1 MDRLGLSLLVG
12 PANAGKVALL
22 LERYLAALEHDPVL
36 IVPNRP
42 DVERVERDLLARAGA
57 LFGGS
62 IGTFDDV
69 FERIAGGR
77 RTITDAQRSLLIER
91 VIGNASLNGLGASAR
106 FAGFADE
113 LGRAF
118 SDLAGGL
125 VAPAQLSGD
134 LQRLYSAYRSE
145 LDRLGLTDRETVRMR
160 AVERLASD
168 FAAWDRAPVFAYG
181 FEDLTGAEWELIR
194 ALAGRTD
201 VTVSMPYEAGRVAF
215 ASLRGTVDDLA
226 GLADGRIEELPPR
239 FHEFGAPAL
248 AHLERSLFGD
258 DVTTAPP
265 LDGALRFLEGAGM
278 RGTLE
283 LVADE
288 LVALIRAGTAP
299 ERIGV
304 IVPSLE
310 RWRAPL
316 ETAFAS
322 LGVPFA
328 IEGRSRLAQTPFGR
342 ALLGLLRFVWLGA
355 ARRELY
361 GFLRGPFSGV
371 PRGKVDFLEGR
382 LRGRAINAHDRV
394 EAETLALHGHE
405 FPIVRELREAGTPL
419 DGLRAAAASMLRN
432 AHGVHRPTA
441 TDETRSDLRAY
452 EAVVELA
459 DELDGWEVAPQQI
472 VDALESATVR
482 GPRVEPDRVPVLSLA
497 DARTRD
503 FEIVFVL
510 GLEEG
515 TLPRR
520 GDASPFLDDESRR
533 ALGARLVKPDHVE
546 RDRYLFYT
554 ACTRASRRLY
564 LVREAATDDGGPREP
579 SPFWDEVVRVF
590 PKDEVARAT
599 TRRPL
604 AALTWALH
612 DAPTERERLRA
623 LARTA
628 ADDRVAAEALAR
640 ANGWERRLERALR
653 AFERPTGITHP
664 LVLEQLT
671 GRKTF
676 NVTEL
681 ERMSD
686 CSSAW
691 FVERLLDPR
700 TIDAEVDPKLRG
712 SVAHTT
718 LHRFYAGLPK
728 EVGVDKPDVE
738 HLEAARVFLRA
749 CLTQAVEGVRME
761 LTGVQRQE
769 LDQGLWRDLAAFLD
783 AEARSELPLVPRELE
798 LQFGFERSKHAG
810 LPLGDD
816 LFLSGK
822 IDRVDVEVFGAR
834 GIVQDYKAGKSAHS
848 AQTIEQEQRLQ
859 IPLYMLVLRDLV
871 GVEPLG
877 GLYRPLAGERKPRGL
892 LRADAKDELPGFTR
906 TDYVEDDEFWTRLDD
921 ARDVARGLAQRIRGG
936 DVRHDPR
943 GGACPSW
950 CDLWPMCRVKRA

>member
-22 LERYLAALEHDPVL
+22 LERYLAALEREPVL

-69 FERIAGGR
+69 FERIAGAR

-134 LQRLYSAYRSE
+134 LQRLYSAYRGE

-160 AVERLASD
+160 AVERLSSD
-168 FAAWDRAPVFAYG
+168 FAAWDGAPVFAYG
-181 FEDLTGAEWELIR
+181 FEDLTGAEWELVR
-194 ALAGRTD
+194 ALAGRAE
-201 VTVSMPYEAGRVAF
+201 VTVSIPYEAGRVAF

-226 GLADGRIEELPPR
+226 GLADGRIEELPAR
-239 FHEFGAPAL
+239 FQEYGAPAL

-258 DVTTAPP
+258 DVTTAPA
-265 LDGALRFLEGAGM
+265 LDGALRFLEGAGT

-288 LVALIRAGTAP
+288 LVSLVRAGTAA

-304 IVPSLE
+304 IVPSVE

-328 IEGRSRLAQTPFGR
+328 IEGRARLAQTPFGR

-405 FPIVRELREAGTPL
+405 FPIVRELREAPTPL

-472 VDALESATVR
+472 VEALESAPVR
-482 GPRVEPDRVPVLSLA
+482 GPRVEPERVPVLSLT

-503 FEIVFVL
+503 FEIAFVL

-579 SPFWDEVVRVF
+579 SPFWDEVVRLF

-604 AALTWALH
+604 AALTWTLD

-653 AFERPTGITHP
+653 AFERPTEITHP
-664 LVLEQLT
+664 LVLEQLA

-728 EVGVDKPDVE
+728 EVGVDKPDLE
-738 HLEAARVFLRA
+738 HIEGARVFLRA

-761 LTGVQRQE
+761 LTDVQRQE
-769 LDQGLWRDLAAFLD
+769 LDQGLWRDLSAFLD

-921 ARDVARGLAQRIRGG
+921 AREVARGLAQRIRVG

>member
-1 MDRLGLSLLVG
+1 MNRLGLSLLVG

-22 LERYLAALEHDPVL
+22 LERYLAAPEREPVL

-118 SDLAGGL
+118 ADLAGGL
-125 VAPAQLSGD
+125 VAPSQLSGD
-134 LQRLYSAYRSE
+134 LQRLYSAYRTE

-160 AVERLASD
+160 AVDRLASD
-168 FAAWDRAPVFAYG
+168 FAAWDGAPVLAYG

-194 ALAGRTD
+194 TLAGRTE
-201 VTVSMPYEAGRVAF
+201 VTVSIPYEAGRVAF

-226 GLADGRIEELPPR
+226 GLADGRVEELPPR
-239 FHEFGAPAL
+239 FHEYGAPAL

-258 DVTTAPP
+258 DVAAAPS
-265 LDGALRFLEGAGM
+265 LDGALRFLEGAGT

-405 FPIVRELREAGTPL
+405 FPIVRELREATTPL

-441 TDETRSDLRAY
+441 TDETRFDLRAY

-459 DELDGWEVAPQQI
+459 DELDGWEVTPQQV

-482 GPRVEPDRVPVLSLA
+482 GARVEPERVPVLSLT

-520 GDASPFLDDESRR
+520 GDASPFLDDESRQ

-579 SPFWDEVVRVF
+579 SPFWEEVVRLF
-590 PKDEVARAT
+590 PRDEVTRAT

-612 DAPTERERLRA
+612 EAPTDRERLRA

-653 AFERPTGITHP
+653 AFERSTRLTHP
-664 LVLEQLT
+664 LVLEQLA

-738 HLEAARVFLRA
+738 HLEAARAFLRS

-761 LTGVQRQE
+761 LTDVQRQE
-769 LDQGLWRDLAAFLD
+769 LDQGLWRDLSAFLD

-798 LQFGFERSKHAG
+798 LQFGFERSKHPG

-892 LRADAKDELPGFTR
+892 LRAEAKDELPGFTR
-906 TDYVEDDEFWTRLDD
+906 TDYVQDDEFWTRLDD
-921 ARDVARGLAQRIRGG
+921 AREIARGLAQRIRGG

>member
-22 LERYLAALEHDPVL
+22 LERYLAALEREPIL

-118 SDLAGGL
+118 ADLAGGL
-125 VAPAQLSGD
+125 VAPSQLSGD
-134 LQRLYSAYRSE
+134 LRRLYSAYRSE
-145 LDRLGLTDRETVRMR
+145 LDRLGLTDRETVRVR

-168 FAAWDRAPVFAYG
+168 FAAWDGAPVFAYG

-215 ASLRGTVDDLA
+215 ASLRGTIDDLA
-226 GLADGRIEELPPR
+226 GLADGRIEELPAR
-239 FHEFGAPAL
+239 YHEYGAPAL

-258 DVTTAPP
+258 DVTAAPS
-265 LDGALRFLEGAGM
+265 LDGALRFLEGAGT

-283 LVADE
+283 LVADQ

-304 IVPSLE
+304 IVPSLD

-328 IEGRSRLAQTPFGR
+328 IERRSRLGQTPFGR
-342 ALLGLLRFVWLGA
+342 ALLGLLRFVWLGG

-405 FPIVRELREAGTPL
+405 FPIVRELREATTPL

-459 DELDGWEVAPQQI
+459 DELDGWEVTPQQV

-482 GPRVEPDRVPVLSLA
+482 GPRVEPERVPVLSLA

-579 SPFWDEVVRVF
+579 SPFWDEVVRLF
-590 PKDEVARAT
+590 PRNEVARAT

-623 LARTA
+623 VARTA

-653 AFERPTGITHP
+653 AFERPTRLTHP
-664 LVLEQLT
+664 LVLEQLA

-738 HLEAARVFLRA
+738 HLEAARAFLRS

-761 LTGVQRQE
+761 LTDVQRQE
-769 LDQGLWRDLAAFLD
+769 LDQGLWRDLSAFLE

-798 LQFGFERSKHAG
+798 LQFGFERSKHPG

-892 LRADAKDELPGFTR
+892 LRAEAKDELPGFTR
-906 TDYVEDDEFWTRLDD
+906 TDYVDDAEFWTRLDD
-921 ARDVARGLAQRIRGG
+921 AREIARGLAQRIRGG

>member
-22 LERYLAALEHDPVL
+22 LERYLAALEREPVL

-69 FERIAGGR
+69 FERIAGGG

-91 VIGNASLNGLGASAR
+91 VIGSASLNGLGASAR

-118 SDLAGGL
+118 ADLAGGL
-125 VAPAQLSGD
+125 VAPSQLSGD
-134 LQRLYSAYRSE
+134 LQRLYSAYRGE

-168 FAAWDRAPVFAYG
+168 FAAWDGAPVFAYG

-194 ALAGRTD
+194 ALAGRTE
-201 VTVSMPYEAGRVAF
+201 VTVSIPYEAGRVAF

-239 FHEFGAPAL
+239 FNEYGAPAL

-258 DVTTAPP
+258 DVAAAPE
-265 LDGALRFLEGAGM
+265 LDGALRFLEGAGT

-405 FPIVRELREAGTPL
+405 FPIVRELREAPTPL

-441 TDETRSDLRAY
+441 TDETRSDLRAF

-459 DELDGWEVAPQQI
+459 DELDGWEIAPQQV

-482 GPRVEPDRVPVLSLA
+482 GPRVEPERVPVLSLT

-520 GDASPFLDDESRR
+520 GDASPFLDDESRQ

-554 ACTRASRRLY
+554 ACTRASRRVY

-579 SPFWDEVVRVF
+579 SPFWDEVVRLF
-590 PKDEVARAT
+590 PRDEVTRAT
-599 TRRPL
+599 SRRPL

-612 DAPTERERLRA
+612 EAPTERERLRA

-653 AFERPTGITHP
+653 AFERPTRLTHP
-664 LVLEQLT
+664 LVLEQLA

-718 LHRFYAGLPK
+718 LHRFYARLPK

-738 HLEAARVFLRA
+738 HLEAARAFLRS
-749 CLTQAVEGVRME
+749 CLTEAVEGVRME
-761 LTGVQRQE
+761 LTDVQRQE
-769 LDQGLWRDLAAFLD
+769 LDQGLWRDLSAFLD

-848 AQTIEQEQRLQ
+848 AQAIEQEQRLQ

-906 TDYVEDDEFWTRLDD
+906 TDYVDDDEFWTRLDD
-921 ARDVARGLAQRIRGG
+921 AREIARGLAQRVRSG

>member
-22 LERYLAALEHDPVL
+22 LERYLAALEHEPVL

-91 VIGNASLNGLGASAR
+91 VIGSASLNGLGASAR
-106 FAGFADE
+106 FAGFAGE

-134 LQRLYSAYRSE
+134 LQRLYSAYRGE

-160 AVERLASD
+160 AVERLSSD
-168 FAAWDRAPVFAYG
+168 FAAWDGAPVFAYG

-194 ALAGRTD
+194 ALAGRAD
-201 VTVSMPYEAGRVAF
+201 VTVSIPYEAGRVAF

-226 GLADGRIEELPPR
+226 GLADGRIEELPAR
-239 FHEFGAPAL
+239 FHEYGAPVL

-258 DVTTAPP
+258 DVTTPP
-265 LDGALRFLEGAGM
+265 ALAGALRLLEGGGA

-288 LVALIRAGTAP
+288 LVTLVRAGTAP

-459 DELDGWEVAPQQI
+459 NELDGWEVAPQQI
-472 VDALESATVR
+472 VEALESATVR
-482 GPRVEPDRVPVLSLA
+482 GPRVEPERIPVLSLT

-520 GDASPFLDDESRR
+520 GDASPFLDDDSRR

-579 SPFWDEVVRVF
+579 SPFWDEVVRLF
-590 PKDEVARAT
+590 PRDEVARAT

-604 AALTWALH
+604 AALTWAVD

-653 AFERPTGITHP
+653 AFERPTELTHP

-700 TIDAEVDPKLRG
+700 TIDAQVDPKLRG

-738 HLEAARVFLRA
+738 HLEGARVFLRA

-761 LTGVQRQE
+761 LTDVQRQE
-769 LDQGLWRDLAAFLD
+769 LDQGLWRDLSAFLD

-810 LPLGDD
+810 LPLGDE

-892 LRADAKDELPGFTR
+892 LRAEAKGELPGFTR

-921 ARDVARGLAQRIRGG
+921 AREVARGLAQRIRVG

>member
-22 LERYLAALEHDPVL
+22 LERYLAALEREPVL

-57 LFGGS
+57 LFGGT

-91 VIGNASLNGLGASAR
+91 VIGSASLNGLGASAR
-106 FAGFADE
+106 FAGFAGE

-118 SDLAGGL
+118 ADLAGGL
-125 VAPAQLSGD
+125 VAPSQLSGD
-134 LQRLYSAYRSE
+134 LQRLYSAYRGE

-168 FAAWDRAPVFAYG
+168 FAAWDGAPVFAYG

-248 AHLERSLFGD
+248 AHIERSLFGD
-258 DVTTAPP
+258 DVTTAPE
-265 LDGALRFLEGAGM
+265 LDGALRFLEGAGT

-304 IVPSLE
+304 IVPSLD

-405 FPIVRELREAGTPL
+405 FPIVRELREATTPL

-459 DELDGWEVAPQQI
+459 DELDGWEVAPQQV

-482 GPRVEPDRVPVLSLA
+482 GPRVEPERVPVLSLA
-497 DARTRD
+497 DARTRG

-520 GDASPFLDDESRR
+520 GDASPFLDDESRQ

-590 PKDEVARAT
+590 PKDEVTRAT

-628 ADDRVAAEALAR
+628 ADDQVAAEALAR

-653 AFERPTGITHP
+653 AFERPTRLTHP
-664 LVLEQLT
+664 LVLEQLA

-738 HLEAARVFLRA
+738 HLEAARAFLRS

-761 LTGVQRQE
+761 LTDVQRQE
-769 LDQGLWRDLAAFLD
+769 LDQGLWRDISAFLD

-798 LQFGFERSKHAG
+798 LQFGFERSKHPG

-892 LRADAKDELPGFTR
+892 LRAEAKDELPGFTR
-906 TDYVEDDEFWTRLDD
+906 TDYVEDTEFWTRLDD
-921 ARDVARGLAQRIRGG
+921 AREIARGLAQRIRGG

>member
-1 MDRLGLSLLVG
+1 
-12 PANAGKVALL
+12 
-22 LERYLAALEHDPVL
+22 
-36 IVPNRP
+36 
-42 DVERVERDLLARAGA
+42 
-57 LFGGS
+57 
-62 IGTFDDV
+62 
-69 FERIAGGR
+69 
-77 RTITDAQRSLLIER
+77 
-91 VIGNASLNGLGASAR
+91 
-106 FAGFADE
+106 
-113 LGRAF
+113 
-118 SDLAGGL
+118 
-125 VAPAQLSGD
+125 
-134 LQRLYSAYRSE
+134 
-145 LDRLGLTDRETVRMR
+145 
-160 AVERLASD
+160 
-168 FAAWDRAPVFAYG
+168 
-181 FEDLTGAEWELIR
+181 
-194 ALAGRTD
+194 
-201 VTVSMPYEAGRVAF
+201 
-215 ASLRGTVDDLA
+215 
-226 GLADGRIEELPPR
+226 
-239 FHEFGAPAL
+239 
-248 AHLERSLFGD
+248 
-258 DVTTAPP
+258 
-265 LDGALRFLEGAGM
+265 
-278 RGTLE
+278 
-283 LVADE
+283 
-288 LVALIRAGTAP
+288 
-299 ERIGV
+299 
-304 IVPSLE
+304 
-310 RWRAPL
+310 
-316 ETAFAS
+316 
-322 LGVPFA
+322 
-328 IEGRSRLAQTPFGR
+328 
-342 ALLGLLRFVWLGA
+342 
-355 ARRELY
+355 
-361 GFLRGPFSGV
+361 
-371 PRGKVDFLEGR
+371 
-382 LRGRAINAHDRV
+382 
-394 EAETLALHGHE
+394 
-405 FPIVRELREAGTPL
+405 VRELREAPTPL

-441 TDETRSDLRAY
+441 TDETRSDLRAF

-459 DELDGWEVAPQQI
+459 DELDGWEIAPQQV

-482 GPRVEPDRVPVLSLA
+482 GPRVEPERVPVLSLT

-520 GDASPFLDDESRR
+520 GDASPFLDDESRQ

-554 ACTRASRRLY
+554 ACTRASRRVY

-579 SPFWDEVVRVF
+579 SPFWDEVVRLF
-590 PKDEVARAT
+590 PRDEVTRAT
-599 TRRPL
+599 SRRPL

-612 DAPTERERLRA
+612 EAPTERERLRA

-653 AFERPTGITHP
+653 AFERPTRLTHP
-664 LVLEQLT
+664 LVLEQLA

-718 LHRFYAGLPK
+718 LHRFYARLPK

-738 HLEAARVFLRA
+738 HLEAARAFLRS
-749 CLTQAVEGVRME
+749 CLTEAVEGVRME
-761 LTGVQRQE
+761 LTDVQRQE
-769 LDQGLWRDLAAFLD
+769 LDQGLWRDLSAFLD

-848 AQTIEQEQRLQ
+848 AQAIEQEQRLQ

-906 TDYVEDDEFWTRLDD
+906 TDYVDDDEFWTRLDD
-921 ARDVARGLAQRIRGG
+921 AREIARGLAQRVRSG